1 MFSKGPCMV
10 KLPGCTLASS
20 LLDGKASSHGKG
32 ALLNSA
38 LAVAVTQ
45 QRLLLSP
52 EIYYLNLVHQNIG
65 SIFRERRGLEFVAS

>member
-10 KLPGCTLASS
+10 KLAGCILASS
-20 LLDGKASSHGKG
+20 LLDGKALLHGKG

-45 QRLLLSP
+45 QRLRLSP
-52 EIYYLNLVHQNIG
+52 EIYYLCLVHQNIG
-65 SIFRERRGLEFVAS
+65 SIFSERRGLEFVAS